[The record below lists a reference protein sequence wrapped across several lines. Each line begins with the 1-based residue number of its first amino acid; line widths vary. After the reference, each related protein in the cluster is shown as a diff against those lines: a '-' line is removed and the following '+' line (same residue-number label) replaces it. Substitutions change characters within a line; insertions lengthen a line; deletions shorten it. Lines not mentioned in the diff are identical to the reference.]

1 MEESIGRESGGTG
14 ILEAMFTAG
23 AHYGHTRSR
32 RHPSVAAF
40 IFGKK
45 NASEIINLEET
56 KVSLERA
63 EQFLEELGRT
73 RKQLLMV
80 GNKPEA
86 RTVLQ
91 KEAQRL
97 GMPYVSARWIGGTIT
112 NFEEIKKR
120 LAKLEDLRA
129 KRSSGGLDVYTK
141 RERGVIDKEI
151 SDLERKFSGLLTLKG
166 LPAALIVV
174 DSRAEEIAVLE
185 ALARKIPVVSISSS
199 NCDISKIDYPIVAN
213 DSSNASIAFFVG
225 RLADAYERGRG
236 KVGSIGDVEI
246 SPEA

>member
-1 MEESIGRESGGTG
+1 MEEIKIGESGGAG

-45 NASEIINLEET
+45 NASEIINLEGT
-56 KVSLERA
+56 RVSLERA
-63 EQFLEELGRT
+63 EEFLEELGKA

-86 RTVLQ
+86 RMVLR
-91 KEAQRL
+91 KEAERL
-97 GMPYVSARWIGGTIT
+97 GVPYVSARWIGGTIT

-129 KRSSGGLDVYTK
+129 KRSSGDLDVYTK

-151 SDLERKFSGLLTLKG
+151 GDLERKFSGLLTLKG
-166 LPAALIVV
+166 LPGALIVV

-185 ALARKIPVVSISSS
+185 ARARKIPVVSISSS

-213 DSSNASIAFFVG
+213 DSSSSSITFFIG
-225 RLADAYERGRG
+225 RLADAYKRG
-236 KVGSIGDVEI
+236 KGKVE
-246 SPEA
+246 STRDSEDSLEA